1 MNISKDLLEKAKTAE
16 TAEELKELAKAEGV
30 DLTADEAEKAFAK
43 LQRIGELADSELDN
57 VAGGD
62 CGGKGPSGDTPKYKV
77 GDKVYYFVSRRGLN
91 GMMIPQ
97 KVDAVVLEVLDKKY
111 GYFYY
116 KVTGDHTKS
125 EQDLSK

>member
-1 MNISKDLLEKAKTAE
+1 MTFTRELKDKAKTAK
-16 TAEELKELAKAEGV
+16 TAKELAEMAKAEGI
-30 DLTADEAEKAFAK
+30 DMTADEAEKAFAK
-43 LQRIGELADSELDN
+43 LQKSGELADSELDN
-57 VAGGD
+57 VAGGG

-77 GDKVYYFVSRRGLN
+77 GDKVYYFVNRRGLN

-116 KVTGDHTKS
+116 KVTGDYTKS